1 MSLKNL
7 YLNILFSSNSSIL
20 AHAKHKKQQPIQIKR
35 SAPEWST
42 GVCALF
48 FASFSLVCLLIV
60 FLFALARQFSFNR
73 SLNKLTFC
81 SAPHACQ
88 IQFYSFSLS
97 FFWILIRHL
106 SEYNS
111 EPAKWMKKI
120 SFSTTSWSLLLLFSA
135 GPNPQILYVNCVFSF
150 RSISSLFAFVVAF
163 GQCQEQWETFQEKKS
178 LENVCCHWNHRTCH
192 CCAADFAPMNNNKQ
206 FR

>member
-1 MSLKNL
+1 MENAVIRNTAENKMSLKNL

-97 FFWILIRHL
+97 FFLNFDSPFIGIQFR
-106 SEYNS
+106 
-111 EPAKWMKKI
+111 
-120 SFSTTSWSLLLLFSA
+120 A
-135 GPNPQILYVNCVFSF
+135 GEMNEKNFFFDHELVI
-150 RSISSLFAFVVAF
+150 VVAVF
-163 GQCQEQWETFQEKKS
+163 GGAKS
-178 LENVCCHWNHRTCH
+178 PNFIRQLCI
-192 CCAADFAPMNNNKQ
+192 Q
-206 FR
+206 FS